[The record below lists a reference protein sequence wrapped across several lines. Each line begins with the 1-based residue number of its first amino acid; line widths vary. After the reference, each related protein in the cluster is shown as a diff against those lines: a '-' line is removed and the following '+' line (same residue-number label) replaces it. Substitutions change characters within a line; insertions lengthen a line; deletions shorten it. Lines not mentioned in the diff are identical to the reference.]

1 MTDVKNPLNLRG
13 IEFTEYATPDSDFM
27 ENAFYGFG
35 FSKTKTFKGRDI
47 DYFNQNDIHFLIK
60 NEI

>member
-35 FSKTKTFKGRDI
+35 FSKTKKFKGRDI
-47 DYFNQNDIHFLIK
+47 
-60 NEI
+60 